1 MVRYIVRR
9 SLLGI
14 LVLFGVSLLT
24 FFISHVIP
32 GDPAAAAAGLGAP
45 PEQIEMIRKQYGLD
59 RPLPEQYVHYLAGIV
74 RGDLGESIV
83 TKRPVASDLRK
94 YMPATIELTLGG
106 AIFALIFAIPLGIV
120 AGLNH
125 KSLIDHVTRVLS
137 TVAAATPL
145 FWAGFL
151 LQLLFYKGLGLLPA
165 TGRLDVGISPP
176 PTVTGFY
183 TIDSLLA
190 KDLDLFRDTL
200 HHLILPSFCLSWQM
214 LAIMSRT
221 LRSTLLEVLN
231 QDFIRVARAKG
242 LRERVV
248 TYRHAI
254 PHTLIPLVTVFGTY
268 VGLLL
273 SGAIVTETI
282 FSWPGVGSYAV
293 RAIVSLDFAA
303 IMGVVTVVSVL
314 FVGLNLIVD
323 FLYPILDPRIRYE

>member
-1 MVRYIVRR
+1 
-9 SLLGI
+9 
-14 LVLFGVSLLT
+14 
-24 FFISHVIP
+24 
-32 GDPAAAAAGLGAP
+32 
-45 PEQIEMIRKQYGLD
+45 
-59 RPLPEQYVHYLAGIV
+59 
-74 RGDLGESIV
+74 
-83 TKRPVASDLRK
+83 
-94 YMPATIELTLGG
+94 
-106 AIFALIFAIPLGIV
+106 
-120 AGLNH
+120 
-125 KSLIDHVTRVLS
+125 
-137 TVAAATPL
+137 
-145 FWAGFL
+145 
-151 LQLLFYKGLGLLPA
+151 
-165 TGRLDVGISPP
+165 
-176 PTVTGFY
+176 
-183 TIDSLLA
+183 
-190 KDLDLFRDTL
+190 
-200 HHLILPSFCLSWQM
+200 
-214 LAIMSRT
+214 